1 MGRVKYVGT
10 IIIVLLIASISGW
23 NLASGQV
30 IPLSDT
36 AKRFIGTWQLISITS
51 AGQKDP
57 NRGSHPTGLICYDST
72 GHMAVQIMP
81 DRLRPKYAGTE
92 PTPDEAKAAITGYTA
107 YFGTYTINEQ
117 ARTVTHHRMGNIN
130 PGGLGDF
137 VRRYEFVPGDRLIL
151 RPLESTNELT
161 WERIK

>member
-10 IIIVLLIASISGW
+10 IIIFLFTTWISGW

-57 NRGSHPTGLICYDST
+57 NRGSHPIGLIYYDGT

-92 PTPDEAKAAITGYTA
+92 PTPDEAKVAITGYTA
-107 YFGTYTINEQ
+107 YFGTYTINEE
-117 ARTVTHHRMGNIN
+117 ARTVTHHRIGNIN

-137 VRRYEFVPGDRLIL
+137 VRRYEFAPGDRLIL
-151 RPLESTNELT
+151 RPLESMNELT